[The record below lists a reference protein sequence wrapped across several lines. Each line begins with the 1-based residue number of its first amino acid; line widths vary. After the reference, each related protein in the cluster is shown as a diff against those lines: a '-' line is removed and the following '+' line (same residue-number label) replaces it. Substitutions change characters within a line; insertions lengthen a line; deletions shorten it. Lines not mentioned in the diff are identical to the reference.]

1 MDQDSLRAIAT
12 LLVFLAFIGLSFSVF
27 RKSRKTYFED
37 AALLPFL
44 ADDPTVK
51 PKFGAKPAEKH
62 DE

>member
-37 AALLPFL
+37 A
-44 ADDPTVK
+44 
-51 PKFGAKPAEKH
+51 PAAFFSRRSHWQTEVRCQACG
-62 DE
+62 EAR